1 MKPAEYFQRT
11 RDLTTAYFFV
21 APVLAFYEIG
31 ILLLGV
37 DVRNGADVLLRS
49 LFGLFGETAVIAF
62 NLLLLLFA
70 VFAGIQLVKRDQPV
84 FVLLAPVVVESA
96 IYSIFFAPAV
106 LLLETRILQYLGPDG
121 GQEVFLHVVLSA
133 GAGVYEEILFRL
145 ILVTSILFLF
155 ERMVRLKKGVAMVL
169 AVLISATL
177 FSAFHHIGTY
187 GEPFAMHPFLFR
199 LVAGLL
205 LSAIYLAR
213 GLAVAVYTHTFYDVL
228 VYLQQGA

>member
-1 MKPAEYFQRT
+1 M
-11 RDLTTAYFFV
+11 
-21 APVLAFYEIG
+21 
-31 ILLLGV
+31 
-37 DVRNGADVLLRS
+37 
-49 LFGLFGETAVIAF
+49 
-62 NLLLLLFA
+62 
-70 VFAGIQLVKRDQPV
+70 KRDQPV

-155 ERMVRLKKGVAMVL
+155 ERLVRLKKGVAMVL